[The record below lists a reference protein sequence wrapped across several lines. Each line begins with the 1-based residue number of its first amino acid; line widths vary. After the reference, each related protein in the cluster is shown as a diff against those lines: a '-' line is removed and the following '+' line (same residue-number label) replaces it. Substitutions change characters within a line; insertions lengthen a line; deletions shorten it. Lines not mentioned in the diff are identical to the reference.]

1 MSERTVDP
9 WELAAYRL
17 WSSDNPI
24 HVRTI
29 QSITQT
35 RQSPCQNHQMAS
47 NVLRLIVT
55 FIGFPCDK
63 VPFRPAG
70 GKSCRRGQQIKQ
82 DQLRTMGVESDDR
95 GPRPPRAGLG
105 LGGYSDRDGGGDSKD
120 IHVPSNVVGLII
132 GKGGESIRDLQERTG
147 ARVQVAKENLPGT
160 NDRVVTVSG
169 SEQQIREASAAID
182 NIVND
187 RRDGDRGGGG
197 GGLGY
202 RRAPEDALKV
212 PVPNDKVGLIIGKQG
227 MTIKAIQA
235 KTGANIQI
243 PGEADSD
250 DRNTR
255 TLIVTGSEDE
265 KKSAEEQIYQ
275 ILCENEMQRG
285 GGGGGDRRDPRDQG
299 GGGGISLCFFLFGHV
314 SLLPWS

>member
-1 MSERTVDP
+1 MEEESGAKIYIRGKGTSKGPPSGHPDELEEMHVAIDARDTESLERARKLVEEILFDP
-9 WELAAYRL
+9 ERA
-17 WSSDNPI
+17 
-24 HVRTI
+24 
-29 QSITQT
+29 
-35 RQSPCQNHQMAS
+35 
-47 NVLRLIVT
+47 
-55 FIGFPCDK
+55 
-63 VPFRPAG
+63 
-70 GKSCRRGQQIKQ
+70 QQIKQ
-82 DQLRTMGVESDDR
+82 DQLRSMGVESDDR